1 MSDREVSFVNQIR
14 QGEEIPTHIDS
25 NSLTTGFFFF
35 FFSKYSPSFDF
46 TGCLECIT

>member
-1 MSDREVSFVNQIR
+1 MSDREVSFVNLIR

-35 FFSKYSPSFDF
+35 LNIPQVL
-46 TGCLECIT
+46 TLLVA